1 MYARV
6 KPADDGEARE
16 RRERNFGG
24 DNKHA
29 AFYLAAKRRYRAQR
43 YAQNDHNVRGRVR
56 RFGLFVQNYRTVI
69 HDNEL
74 EKQIKA
80 DNDDIECAR
89 REYFEVDFEQA
100 FSPNKLNKPRDGEPD
115 TIKFLFVF
123 IIFSFAPKPA
133 GTIIAR
139 SLRIS
144 QDAFR
149 RKQRKPATLFVS
161 RAVFY
166 DF

>member
-24 DNKHA
+24 DNKRA

-56 RFGLFVQNYRTVI
+56 RFGVFVQNYRTVI

-80 DNDDIECAR
+80 DNDDIECAQ

-100 FSPNKLNKPRDGEPD
+100 FSPNKLNKTRDGEPERD
-115 TIKFLFVF
+115 GYRGYADPIGYCV
-123 IIFSFAPKPA
+123 
-133 GTIIAR
+133 
-139 SLRIS
+139 
-144 QDAFR
+144 
-149 RKQRKPATLFVS
+149 
-161 RAVFY
+161 
-166 DF
+166 